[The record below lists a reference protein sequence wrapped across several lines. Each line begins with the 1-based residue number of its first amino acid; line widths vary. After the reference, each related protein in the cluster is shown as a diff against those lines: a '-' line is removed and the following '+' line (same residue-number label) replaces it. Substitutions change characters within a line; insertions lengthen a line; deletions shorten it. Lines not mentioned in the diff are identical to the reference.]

1 MKKRFASFVCALFLS
16 FSMAS
21 AFAELVS
28 WKGMEFDVNPRPKW
42 LFKYIKS
49 RNEKPIRNRF
59 ELSPSSSVVLGIGT
73 AESLETARTA
83 SQINAQ
89 QLGASDGRANLQ
101 PLYEY
106 WEEDSEKGFTVY
118 SLYENE

>member
-1 MKKRFASFVCALFLS
+1 
-16 FSMAS
+16 MAS
-21 AFAELVS
+21 VFAELVS
-28 WKGMEFDVNPRPKW
+28 WKGMELDVNPRPKW

-49 RNEKPIRNRF
+49 RNAKPIRNRF

-89 QLGASDGRANLQ
+89 QFAGNGRANLQ

-118 SLYENE
+118 SLYENK